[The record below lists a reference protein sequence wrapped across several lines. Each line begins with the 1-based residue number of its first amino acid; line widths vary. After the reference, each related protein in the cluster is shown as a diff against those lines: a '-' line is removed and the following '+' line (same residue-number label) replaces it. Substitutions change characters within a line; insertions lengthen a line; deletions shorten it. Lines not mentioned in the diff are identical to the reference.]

1 MTQSQP
7 SPHAPQL
14 GDATWTQ
21 VNHADG
27 KRPILLV
34 PLGSCEQHGPHLPLD
49 TDTRI
54 ACAVANGVASA
65 LPHVV
70 VAPALGITASGEHQG
85 FAGTL
90 SIGSAALELV
100 IIELVRSADW
110 SAGVA
115 LINGHGGNLDAIK
128 RAVAVLTAEGRRV
141 TSWWPSI
148 EGADAHAGRTETS
161 LMLDIA
167 PHLVRTEALEP
178 GRTDALRDLLPQ
190 LRAGGVVSVS
200 PNGVL
205 GDPTGANSGEG
216 AALLSK
222 LVADAT
228 THVTKWRSS

>member
-1 MTQSQP
+1 MTPSQP
-7 SPHAPQL
+7 SAHSPLL

-21 VNHADG
+21 LSHARG
-27 KRPILLV
+27 PLPIVLL

-54 ACAVANGVASA
+54 ACAVADGVASA
-65 LPHVV
+65 LPQVL
-70 VAPALGITASGEHQG
+70 VAPALGITASGDHHG

-90 SIGSAALELV
+90 SIGSTALEMV

-110 SAGVA
+110 SGGVA

-161 LMLDIA
+161 LMLQIA

-178 GRTDALRDLLPQ
+178 GRTDDLRDLLPE
-190 LRAGGVVSVS
+190 LRAGGVASVS

-205 GDPTGANSGEG
+205 GDPTGANSSEG

-222 LVADAT
+222 LVSEAT
-228 THVTKWRSS
+228 THVAKWRSS